1 MRTIVLD
8 ADNGFAVPLE
18 HIADLMG
25 PVLIDADLPRS
36 VRSQLCALGAVPAAE
51 APVRICAS
59 SSTHAMAVM
68 ERALDIGEWERSQ
81 SHSSLVPYLREE
93 SEEFIAAVVAWERG
107 EASAEELKKELA
119 DVYLQVLF
127 HAELAR
133 RRGDFSMVEV
143 AQAFVE
149 KLQGRAPYLFD
160 GTTEIVAVEEQKNL
174 WEQGK
179 QTEQRRERGDS
190 VY

>member
-18 HIADLMG
+18 HIADLTG
-25 PVLIDADLPRS
+25 PVLIDADLPSS
-36 VRSQLCALGAVPAAE
+36 VRSQLCALGAEPAAE

-149 KLQGRAPYLFD
+149 KLQVRAPYLFD

-174 WEQGK
+174 WEKGK